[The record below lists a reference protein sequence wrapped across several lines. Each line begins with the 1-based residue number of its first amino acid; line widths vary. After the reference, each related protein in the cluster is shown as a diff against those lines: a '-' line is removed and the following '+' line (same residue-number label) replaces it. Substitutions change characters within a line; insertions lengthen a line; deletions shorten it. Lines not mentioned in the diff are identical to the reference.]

1 MKRYRVV
8 KNCVSVIDEYITI
21 SVPERS
27 DVESWL
33 KQDLDN
39 MRKEINELRKKIA
52 SLEEE
57 KKQQENLFLKL
68 SGELKQCVISTNEE
82 AMTYCLSM
90 MSKWMMDQINQKNA
104 KKLKK

>member
-8 KNCVSVIDEYITI
+8 KNCVSVMDEYITI
-21 SVPERS
+21 GVPERN

-52 SLEEE
+52 SLEAE

-68 SGELKQCVISTNEE
+68 SGELKECVISTTEE
-82 AMTYCLSM
+82 SMTYCLSLM
-90 MSKWMMDQINQKNA
+90 AQWMNDQLNK
-104 KKLKK
+104 

>member
-1 MKRYRVV
+1 M
-8 KNCVSVIDEYITI
+8 DEYITI
-21 SVPERS
+21 GVPERN

-52 SLEEE
+52 SLEAE

-68 SGELKQCVISTNEE
+68 SGELKECVISTTEE
-82 AMTYCLSM
+82 SMTYCLSLM
-90 MSKWMMDQINQKNA
+90 AQWMNDQLNK
-104 KKLKK
+104 